1 MKLFFAHSKHF
12 DYQLEL
18 YQPLRESPL
27 NSQHEILL
35 PHDPP
40 DKDQNSRVEIANCD
54 IIFAEVSLPGT
65 GLGMCLGW
73 ADAAKKP
80 IVCLYRTGS
89 QVSNSL
95 QYITDTF
102 IEYTDSKDFI
112 EKVTKY
118 LASKS

>member
-12 DYQLEL
+12 EYRLEL
-18 YQPLRESPL
+18 YEPLKASAL
-27 NSQHEILL
+27 AVQHELVF

-40 DKDQNSRVEIANCD
+40 EKDIKTQDDIARCD
-54 IIFAEVSLPGT
+54 IFFAEVSLPGT
-65 GLGMCLGW
+65 GLGLELGW

-95 QYITDTF
+95 PYITDTF
-102 IEYTDSKDFI
+102 IEYTDSKDLI
-112 EKVTKY
+112 EKVANY